1 MEKLVVGMDIQTEYV
16 EACYFDADMEDVVEV
31 AEVSSGEMKRVS
43 NDLFFSVEENCWY
56 CGVKAQELYMI
67 KPGQMYSDIYDNL
80 DSNSIIIAGGR
91 EYIYMDLFCILIRL
105 QLEQLFGEEIGK
117 LSKLVI
123 SSPMADIVL
132 NKAVGRLARFLKL
145 DKEQVELIS
154 PMLGRLFY
162 IFSQDSSVWSYG
174 AAVFHYDESLI
185 LERIQVLRY
194 QNPMKITISTETF
207 DSMPPVDA
215 SNSEKDNAFH
225 EVVREAFFGRSKAVS
240 GVYLVGR
247 GFLNNWLDNS
257 LDNLCRGRRVFMG
270 QNMCAKGACYAAAS
284 GSAAISPK
292 GDVYVNATGMI
303 QYDIGIK
310 VIYQGREQI
319 APIALGGREWF
330 ATTGS
335 VTIFLDDTNRIEID
349 MYHRGTNELVKEV
362 IEIKGLPNRP
372 PKTTKLT
379 ITVRYLDE
387 RRGEICIRDKGFG
400 TMYPTTGKMYIKEF
414 LLPEER

>member
-1 MEKLVVGMDIQTEYV
+1 MEKLVVGMDVQTEYM
-16 EACYFDADMEDVVEV
+16 EACYFDADTEDVVEV
-31 AEVSSGEMKRVS
+31 MEASSGEMKRVS
-43 NDLFFSVEENCWY
+43 NDLFYSVEENCWY
-56 CGVKAQELYMI
+56 CGVKAQEMYMI
-67 KPGQMYSDIYDNL
+67 KPGQLYSDIYEKL
-80 DSNSIIIAGGR
+80 GSSTVVIAGGQ
-91 EYIYMDLFCILIRL
+91 EYNYMDLFCILVRL
-105 QLEQLFGEEIGK
+105 QLEQLFGEDASR
-117 LSKLVI
+117 LWKLVI
-123 SSPMADIVL
+123 CSPMADAQFHQ
-132 NKAVGRLARFLKL
+132 AVGRLIRFLHL
-145 DKEQVELIS
+145 DKEQIELIS
-154 PMLGRLFY
+154 PVMGRLFY

-174 AAVFHYDESLI
+174 AGVFYYDETLT

-194 QNPMKITISTETF
+194 QNPMKLTVTTETF
-207 DSMPPVDA
+207 DTMPPADA
-215 SNSEKDNAFH
+215 SDVEKDNAFH
-225 EVVREAFFGRSKAVS
+225 EVVKTAFSSRSKTVS
-240 GVYLVGR
+240 GVYLMGK

-292 GDVYVNATGMI
+292 GGVYVNAAGMI

-335 VTIFLDDTNRIEID
+335 ATIFLDNTNRLEID
-349 MYHRGTNELVKEV
+349 MYHRGTNELVKEF

-372 PKTTKLT
+372 PKTTKLE
-379 ITVRYLDE
+379 IKVRYLDG

-400 TMYPTTGKMYIKEF
+400 TMYLTTGKMYIKEF
-414 LLPEER
+414 VLPEER

>member
-16 EACYFDADMEDVVEV
+16 EACFFDADTEDAVEVVE
-31 AEVSSGEMKRVS
+31 ASSGEMKRVS

-56 CGVKAQELYMI
+56 CGVKAQEMYMV
-67 KPGQMYSDIYDNL
+67 KPGQMFSDIYDKL
-80 DSNSIIIAGGR
+80 GSDSIIVAGGR
-91 EYIYMDLFCILIRL
+91 EYNYMDLFCVLVRL
-105 QLEQLFGEEIGK
+105 QLEQLFGEETGK

-123 SSPMADIVL
+123 SSPMADTVL

-154 PMLGRLFY
+154 PALGRLFY

-174 AAVFHYDESLI
+174 AGIFHYDEKLI

-194 QNPMKITISTETF
+194 QNPMKITISKESF
-207 DSMPPVDA
+207 DAMPPIDA
-215 SNSEKDNAFH
+215 SNTEKDNAFR

-240 GVYLVGR
+240 GVYLVGK
-247 GFLNNWLDNS
+247 GFQNNWLDNS
-257 LDNLCRGRRVFMG
+257 LDYLCRGRRVFMG

-292 GDVYVNATGMI
+292 GNVYVNAAGMI

-335 VTIFLDDTNRIEID
+335 ATIFLDDTNRLEID

-372 PKTTKLT
+372 PKTTKLK